1 MGRIVSVDLSINKKS
16 KVMTNELNTT
26 AMMSG
31 NTYSLEQIKTIAPSV
46 FTTDKAPHLTDKYI
60 QTPTS
65 RVVEDLMNLGW
76 EVTKAQEVK
85 SRKYKGFQKHLIVF
99 RNPDIMIKG
108 ENGDDSFPQILL
120 TNSHDGKAAFNFRV
134 GIFRLVCSNGL
145 VISDADFS
153 NVSIRHIN
161 YTFESLQSKVA
172 EMISKLPNLVQK
184 INLFKSTA
192 LTEDQMADFAQKAMQ
207 LRTKE
212 RVNIMDVLT
221 PDRPQDSGNDLWV
234 VFNRVQ
240 EKLLG
245 GSYRAGKRKARSV
258 KNFQKDIELNEKL
271 FELAEAY
278 L

>member
-1 MGRIVSVDLSINKKS
+1 
-16 KVMTNELNTT
+16 
-26 AMMSG
+26 
-31 NTYSLEQIKTIAPSV
+31 
-46 FTTDKAPHLTDKYI
+46 
-60 QTPTS
+60 
-65 RVVEDLMNLGW
+65 
-76 EVTKAQEVK
+76 
-85 SRKYKGFQKHLIVF
+85 
-99 RNPDIMIKG
+99 
-108 ENGDDSFPQILL
+108 
-120 TNSHDGKAAFNFRV
+120 
-134 GIFRLVCSNGL
+134 
-145 VISDADFS
+145 
-153 NVSIRHIN
+153 
-161 YTFESLQSKVA
+161 LQAKVA
-172 EMISKLPNLVQK
+172 EMITKLPNLVQK
-184 INLFKSTA
+184 INLFKSTE
-192 LTEDQMADFAQKAMQ
+192 LTEAQMTDFAQKAMQ

>member
-1 MGRIVSVDLSINKKS
+1 MQ
-16 KVMTNELNTT
+16 NELQ
-26 AMMSG
+26 ADIMMSS
-31 NTYSLEQIKTIAPSV
+31 NTYSLEQIKAIAPSV
-46 FTTDKAPHLTDKYI
+46 FTTEKAAHLTDKYI

-65 RVVEDLMNLGW
+65 RVVEDLMALGW
-76 EVTKAQEVK
+76 QVTKAQEVRSK
-85 SRKYKGFQKHLIVF
+85 KFKGFQKHIVVF
-99 RNPDIMIKG
+99 RHPDIQIKG
-108 ENGDDSFPQILL
+108 KNGDDAFPQILL

-161 YTFESLQSKVA
+161 YTFESLQAKVA
-172 EMISKLPNLVQK
+172 EMITKLPNLVQK
-184 INLFKSTA
+184 INLFKSTE
-192 LTEDQMADFAQKAMQ
+192 LNEVQMADFAQKAMQ

>member
-1 MGRIVSVDLSINKKS
+1 
-16 KVMTNELNTT
+16 MTNELQTT
-26 AMMSG
+26 SMMSG
-31 NTYSLEQIKTIAPSV
+31 NTYSLEQIKTMAPSV

-76 EVTKAQEVK
+76 QVTKAQEVK
-85 SRKYKGFQKHLIVF
+85 SRKYKGFQKHIVVF
-99 RNPDIMIKG
+99 RNPEIMIKG
-108 ENGDDSFPQILL
+108 ANGDDSFPQILL

-145 VISDADFS
+145 VISDADFN

-161 YTFESLQSKVA
+161 YTFETLQSKIGEVIA
-172 EMISKLPNLVQK
+172 KLPNLVQK
-184 INLFKSTA
+184 INLFKSTQ
-192 LTEDQMADFAQKAMQ
+192 LTDVQMQDFAAKAMQ
-207 LRTKE
+207 LRTKA
-212 RVNIMDVLT
+212 RVNIMDILNA
-221 PDRPQDSGNDLWV
+221 DRPQDAGNDLWV

-245 GSYRAGKRKARSV
+245 GSYKAGKRKARSV
-258 KNFQKDIELNEKL
+258 KNFQKDIELNEQL
-271 FELAEAY
+271 FELAESY